1 MHRYKSKNILQTVLC
16 MVLLCTILLIAINPS
31 TYIAST
37 SNGIMVWAN
46 VILPSLL
53 PFFFLTKLLC
63 NFDTMF
69 SFTKIF
75 SKPMNKLY
83 NCPSISSYV
92 ATMSIIS
99 GYPIG
104 AKLIS
109 EFFENK
115 YISSGQAHR
124 MISFCSTSGP
134 LFIIGSVGVGFFGD
148 AKLGIIIFISHI
160 LSSLV
165 NGLIYRK
172 YKYDSTKT
180 HNTNLAL
187 NTQSTLS
194 DCMYNTIM
202 SVMLVG
208 GFIAISFVFIDI
220 LENLKVLSIFSSAID
235 AIIPNTNIGKPIVSG
250 ILEVTSGCLELSK
263 LPLNTRLL
271 TTLCCGLIS
280 FGGISIHLQSIVFL
294 KKCGIKYKY
303 FLITKTTHAILSM
316 CICGLICMF

>member
-1 MHRYKSKNILQTVLC
+1 MHRYKSKNILQTILC
-16 MVLLCTILLIAINPS
+16 IVLLCTIILIAINPS
-31 TYIAST
+31 TYIKST
-37 SNGIMVWAN
+37 TNGIMVWAN

-69 SFTKIF
+69 SFTKIL

-115 YISSGQAHR
+115 YISIGQAHR

-134 LFIIGSVGVGFFGD
+134 LFIIGSVGAGFFGD

-160 LSSLV
+160 LSSLI
-165 NGLIYRK
+165 NGLIYRR
-172 YKYDSTKT
+172 YKYDSPTT
-180 HNTNLAL
+180 HNTSFVN
-187 NTQSTLS
+187 NSHNTLS

-208 GFIAISFVFIDI
+208 GFIAISFMFIDI
-220 LENLKVLSIFSSAID
+220 LNNLKVLSILSNIID
-235 AIIPNTNIGKPIVSG
+235 VCIPNTHIGKPLVSG
-250 ILEVTSGCLELSK
+250 ILEVTRGCLELSK
-263 LPLNTRLL
+263 LPLNPKLL
-271 TTLCCGLIS
+271 TVLCSGLIS

-294 KKCGIKYKY
+294 KKCGIKYSY

-316 CICGLICMF
+316 CICGLICLF